1 MNIGEIMNIEKIG
14 IYNDDGVLVAES
26 DDKLSLS
33 VQELLEG
40 NGYSIKYTDSVNDTD
55 YIKENILWM
64 K

>member
-1 MNIGEIMNIEKIG
+1 MIK

-40 NGYSIKYTDSVNDTD
+40 NGYTIVINEEELGEGK
-55 YIKENILWM
+55 
-64 K
+64 

>member
-26 DDKLSLS
+26 DEKLSLS

-40 NGYSIKYTDSVNDTD
+40 NGYVIVSNGENLKERVNV
-55 YIKENILWM
+55 
-64 K
+64 

>member
-26 DDKLSLS
+26 DEKLSLS

>member
-26 DDKLSLS
+26 DEKLSLS

-40 NGYSIKYTDSVNDTD
+40 NGYTIVINEEELGEGK
-55 YIKENILWM
+55 
-64 K
+64 